1 MKYRNKLNKYI
12 VEVIATFEYGDG
24 DCEVS
29 CVQEGFVPFTI
40 SKKDFL
46 EFFEELEVVYEY
58 RFVYQAS
65 ENMFAVSS
73 YHTTD
78 EAITLPDPREAIL
91 FTKRIREQ

>member
-1 MKYRNKLNKYI
+1 MKYRNKLNKSIAEINEYYDARETI
-12 VEVIATFEYGDG
+12 LITLDNAFQVI
-24 DCEVS
+24 
-29 CVQEGFVPFTI
+29 I

-65 ENMFAVSS
+65 EKLFSVSP

-78 EAITLPDPREAIL
+78 EAINLPEPREAIL